1 MQAAFKRNLF
11 FTFHIGKVVL
21 LVLRIIREM
30 SYLISFHI
38 FLSSS
43 DDLVFEDMD
52 RFIEATV
59 VISHGKNEVCLS
71 NFVRK
76 MYGIVRYVPYKG
88 AKNESGVFSNEIE
101 LEDKGLD
108 YSFVAGKTFNEK

>member
-1 MQAAFKRNLF
+1 MNVS
-11 FTFHIGKVVL
+11 TYIS
-21 LVLRIIREM
+21 IRQK